1 MLIDFN
7 WHDALP
13 YSIDEWRPYQISELT
28 INKQDKTTSF
38 ELIDTRTGEDVIMDD
53 PDLENRRNNFNFSN
67 PEGLRLAE
75 AEIENYLTIDWDAS
89 TTELISLN
97 QTVSEDLKFEARNPA
112 ANTEDPFFHWTE
124 LDLATAKA
132 RHNHLRLEL
141 NPFTAEELG
150 LEEVP
155 VQLGLTNFL

>member
-1 MLIDFN
+1 MGCIDN
-7 WHDALP
+7 G
-13 YSIDEWRPYQISELT
+13 IDQ
-28 INKQDKTTSF
+28 
-38 ELIDTRTGEDVIMDD
+38 
-53 PDLENRRNNFNFSN
+53 
-67 PEGLRLAE
+67 PE
-75 AEIENYLTIDWDAS
+75 
-89 TTELISLN
+89 

-124 LDLATAKA
+124 LDLATVKA

-155 VQLGLTNFL
+155 SNWDLRISYDDLISEDIPIEKLEGESTLHLFFDKELLN